1 MEAVIRP
8 TALKVALDKHRRSK
22 VIAGASSSKGSSS
35 GGSEAD
41 DTLESKAFMSILDLL
56 GEGQIGGLVDNS
68 PKSIFLNDT
77 PLMSNTGQYNFD
89 DVTWAILTG
98 AQIQDSLGEGFD
110 NAEFAQTLNQLVKN
124 STPLTFTIT
133 DPNASQVRVVVATP
147 ALISTDSKGNINGTS
162 VRFTFALSLN
172 SGPFE
177 ELGVGQITGKT
188 RSRYQREYSHVL
200 PKTTSTGAK
209 VTSWTIRV
217 ARTSPDSTSSSIQN
231 DLYVDSYSVAV
242 GSRLTYPNSAI
253 VGINF
258 NAEQFSSVPSRS
270 YLVDGLLIKVPTNYD
285 PKTRSYTGVWDGTF
299 KLAVTDNP
307 AWILYDVIT
316 NARYGL
322 GSFIDPSL
330 ANPARLYA
338 IGRYCDEM
346 VDDGFGK
353 KEPRFSINTCI
364 NSRADAYQLIS
375 DISSV
380 FNGMTYWTGGL
391 LGYMADM
398 PTEVSMVYSAANVID
413 GLFNYSGAARKD
425 MHSVVLVTWNDPERN
440 YQTSVEYVEDQSLIE
455 RFGIRKAEIT
465 SFGCTSRGQA
475 HRIGKW
481 LLYTER
487 YQSKTISFNV
497 GIDSAFVLPGDVVK
511 IVDADRAGA
520 RLGGRLKKVVADFA
534 VLDAPVDTKLIK
546 ANTTISMRL
555 PDGSFIE
562 RLIKS
567 VGVDASTGE
576 QIIYWDTALTKLPL
590 VNAMWVISSPDLEP
604 QLARIVAVGQGQNP
618 GEFSITAIPHNP
630 EKFDH
635 IESDILL
642 ETPVTS
648 LISPSVI
655 EPTAS
660 VTVVQ
665 EARIDQGITVR
676 DMSISWEQ
684 VPNAV
689 SYEVKYRKGEGNWL
703 ALPATKGL
711 SVDVQNIYQGEYQAQ
726 VTAISATGSKSRV
739 TYSDPTLL
747 DGQVSTLPKLAI
759 FTAKP
764 VQFGI
769 ELDWQYG
776 SGTSGVAQ
784 TEIYSSLDGKTFTL
798 MGAYPDPT
806 KHHAINGLYVASTIW
821 FKARIADKYGNY
833 GEWSSVVS
841 ASPDISPDKV
851 LDVLSNSIGPSQL
864 SSTVND
870 KIENTLTTA
879 QKAVSDAAAVS
890 KEVKAEAAARVD
902 ALTAVSTAISD
913 ETTARTT
920 AIANEAESRA
930 AAISAGIAQEV
941 NDRAA
946 AITAESAKLA
956 KSIAQEVTDRKAAVS
971 TESTNRTNAIKA
983 ESTARTNAIAKEV
996 SDRNAAIK
1004 VQVDALVA
1012 ADAAEAAARSN
1023 EIASNVS
1030 ALNATITANVKAL
1043 NDGIT
1048 QEITDRKSGDTAVL
1062 GELNAYKTSNDTSV
1076 AAVLEKAET
1085 AISNDAATAS
1095 KLTGLE
1101 STVKSNDTAV
1111 RALVASETKTRTSAD
1126 TALSGRIDSLT
1137 TTVND
1142 NNTSVTGKIADVVNS
1157 VSTLEG
1163 NVNTKTTE
1171 LANQISDNDNAAK
1184 GLIQDVAK
1192 SVTTLEGSTNT
1203 KISQL
1208 QSSLNT
1214 TNTNVSKKADATT
1227 LNALDSKVTNIDSK
1241 TTSNTS
1247 AITALQGRASTIEG
1261 NVAKKADAAA
1271 LTALTTRVTN
1281 AENENVSQS
1290 NSMISLKNSFTAE
1303 QGRGANLIANGS
1315 FDTDASLDGLAK
1327 FQLVDGGHNGTAKCM
1342 KSLPGADYG
1351 EIHFKTIR
1359 GFVGPRTFKVQF
1371 ATKIVEKSDTLG
1383 QVELQIAYKRASD
1396 ENFTQF
1402 PFVRRNLSGL
1412 EVDADWVITTGFITI
1427 PAEANTLLFRVV
1439 SAPNTTSGSFLIDSC
1454 CFYDVT
1460 EAYDAQ
1466 KQADANSAAISGL
1479 DSSVSEINGKLTAQ
1493 ASSNAQLQSNINAVD
1508 AKAGTA
1514 INNAANAQQTAN
1526 TAVTKADS
1534 AAQATATL
1542 KSSYDTKMSALDQAD
1557 RDATAKITQTNA
1569 DLTSAKTTLANADK
1583 ALGGRIDTLT
1593 ATVSNNKT
1601 STDASIKSATDSI
1614 ATLNNAVTT
1623 KTDILTA
1630 SIKAANVASGDLIP
1644 NPTFDPAY
1652 DQMGFT
1658 VVASTDSGVPKDCPF
1673 PYVAKLT
1680 GRDHYISGAHNI
1692 PCKTGDVFELSALV
1706 ACGAGNYDF
1715 NLYTY
1720 RRPTATSTQFVQ
1732 TDSGGNVKA
1741 ASATTWKRATWRWTV
1756 PENPNPFFT
1765 PFLQIN
1771 QNNGQGGVWYATDW
1785 HVINV
1790 TAAAQAQSKAN
1801 ANATAISGINAS
1813 VDTINGALTSQSSSI
1828 ASLQNAVTD
1837 INTKTGQLTNATA
1850 AAQSTANSAVSA
1862 NQSLSERV
1870 NALTTTVGNNDATVK
1885 GQIQDVAKSVTS
1897 LEGNTNTKIGTL
1909 QSSINNL
1916 AVGGV
1921 NLFAF
1926 AKLKNGYITGAGDF
1940 SATAG
1945 TGCQK
1950 ATDYYIEVG
1959 SNKYLTY
1966 QLWNPSLL
1974 VNTANSARIAF
1985 FDANKKLLK
1994 VSELTRLSTALA
2006 YYRQTWELP
2015 AGTVYVRLNAVLNT
2029 NNAALPSPD
2038 INVQFEWGNL
2048 PTAWTPALE
2057 DTQAQFD
2064 ANATAIDST
2073 KTEVSRVNGVVVAQG
2088 SSISKLQS
2096 DLNTVDSK
2104 TNSAISNAATAQTTA
2119 NTAVS
2124 ANNAVA
2130 ERVSNLE
2137 TSLDTVKGDV
2147 VNKANSSAVEA
2158 LTNRVT
2164 DVEGE
2169 LTTQASDMTNLQ
2181 ASLNVTDAKA
2191 SNALPKVSGLD
2202 KYKTFKNVLG
2212 YYLAN
2217 GNYSGN
2223 LVIQTPITISQK
2235 MCNVSIKGYNYR
2247 TDGASID
2254 LNVGFYANSASSQ
2267 IVSSGVVNNG
2277 TFPVKVRLGVRGSKV
2292 VIILSTSGYNFAYSQ
2307 FAVDAEIGY
2316 TTVPDDWVNGWSCFT
2331 SAESDLASVQGI
2343 SNIINPSQFNPRTE
2357 IASNVAATNAL
2368 TTRVTNAEN
2377 ALTAQAT
2384 RTTNLETA
2392 LSATSAAVDTK
2403 ASQSAVDTLDN
2414 QLSIVDGKVTANTN
2428 SINSLKTSVNSVEG
2442 QLSRKVDA
2450 STLVDYYTKVQADQA
2465 TAGQI
2470 NKYDAS
2476 LAVDSTNI
2484 ANSPNVGQWVSETD
2498 GTLSSDS
2505 SQIIYPLIA
2514 IRGSTKYYIS
2524 TSSGQM
2530 QYGHYAI
2537 YDADKKF
2544 VTGGVPPSAGVVI
2557 DTPSNAAYITIS
2569 YAFALSGAGE
2579 LLLANS
2585 GKPVAFS
2592 VPFSTM
2598 QAAFSTYSS
2607 AIQSTNT
2614 NVTNINGKVTANS
2627 NSIASQASRL
2637 TAVENGVKTKA
2648 ENSAV
2653 QTLNTEVTRIAGELK
2668 STTESSTKLSARI
2681 GALDSDSLVPDY
2693 NLADVNSWYSEVGV
2707 DLTPYFQKTTTGK
2720 VGNTAFV
2727 NEASFAPQSCWNYSR
2742 TSLPNTRGYRI
2753 SMEIRRSTN
2762 STAGESYFTVQY
2774 LNTKGEVDGYTYAP
2788 TPLVVAN
2795 GTWQHFDCD
2804 IDLSNL
2810 SATKPQLR
2818 FGFAVGHNAGS
2829 ARGKWEVQGFKVSP
2843 ILNVGD
2849 MDNSV
2854 ATADAVNTLG
2864 ATVARQGDQITSS
2877 SQQLTSLNASI
2888 KNLPIGGG
2896 NLLVNGDFSLND
2908 ISPWALEKSGD
2919 DVNATAVVLQK
2930 GNLDAWQA
2938 DAGPS
2943 KTVSVHCSNS
2953 FTQDQGKWLEF
2964 YQTVPVVGG
2973 KMYQFSAYT
2982 GSHRCRIEMFSR
2994 QFDANGNP
3002 LLATYT
3008 PNDAD
3013 TVNEDGTTG
3022 TRNGGKLL
3030 SGYKRLKQNFQAHA
3044 SATTVRFVLRLMLR
3058 QDSYMF
3064 MTRAMFAEIADL
3076 NANPLA
3082 WIESGSGAALSSAA
3096 NASAVQNMRALV
3108 DATSTKVTSLAEQNT
3123 ALQAGLQ
3130 SANGAIATK
3139 AEQSALNTT
3148 NSVLN
3153 TVSGKVETQAQSINT
3168 LTSKTTTMAN
3178 DISNTELLARAMS
3191 SGKLLFGD
3199 PTFKTGTNG
3208 TTVYNNAS
3216 NGAVT
3221 VARVAKQSSNP
3232 TSSGYEMKITV
3243 TGAAAPALGGF
3254 VQTIS
3259 SRANAV
3265 FLIKYIIC
3273 LPLGYALYT
3282 AANAMGDGASDKFI
3296 GNVNGTGK
3304 YETYYRLI
3312 KCGSTGTF
3320 NTTGFVYVAG
3330 PTPSAQSPL
3339 NWYLAS
3345 IEAYDTTDF
3354 DDMTPQLRTTV
3365 AEVQS
3370 KVNTLTTNTGA
3381 TAEKVESMSAYF
3393 NPGETVDGSGTADSG
3408 NNGAVRWTYHSM
3420 IAEGDLANAKAID
3433 NMKAEMDGTFAEWG
3447 QVINSEVRQ
3456 GISAVSEQLNHV
3468 STTLNDQTTRIDTVM
3483 ASIDGVY
3490 GKYVVKIDN
3499 NGVLSG
3505 FELVSQGGDDGQVVS
3520 TFGVNA
3526 DDFYIGS
3533 PATGKRPFIVTTTP
3547 RVINGVTYPPG
3558 TWIDSAYIAEAS
3570 IQMAHIDKASITS
3583 LSAISAT
3590 IGTLRT
3596 ATTGARTEIS
3606 DNLIQVYDENNVLRV
3621 RIGVWS

>member
-739 TYSDPTLL
+739 TYSDLILL

-890 KEVKAEAAARVD
+890 KEVKAEVAARVD
-902 ALTAVSTAISD
+902 ALTAVNTAISD

-1383 QVELQIAYKRASD
+1383 QVELQIAYKRAGD

-1493 ASSNAQLQSNINAVD
+1493 ASSNTQLQSNINAVD

-1680 GRDHYISGAHNI
+1680 GRDHFISGAHNI
-1692 PCKTGDVFELSALV
+1692 PCKAGDVFELSALV

-1715 NLYTY
+1715 NLFIY
-1720 RRPTATSTQFVQ
+1720 RRPTATSTQFMQ

-1870 NALTTTVGNNDATVK
+1870 DALTTTVGNNDATVK

-1897 LEGNTNTKIGTL
+1897 LEGSTNTKIGTL

-1974 VNTANSARIAF
+1974 VNTTNSARIAF

-2006 YYRQTWELP
+2006 YYKQTWELP

-2029 NNAALPSPD
+2029 NNAALPSPN

-2088 SSISKLQS
+2088 NSISKLQS
-2096 DLNTVDSK
+2096 DLNTVDAK
-2104 TNSAISNAATAQTTA
+2104 TDSAISNAATAQTTA

-2191 SNALPKVSGLD
+2191 NNALPKVSGLD

-2377 ALTAQAT
+2377 TLTAQAT

-2403 ASQSAVDTLDN
+2403 ASQSALDTLDN

-2442 QLSRKVDA
+2442 QLTRKVDA
-2450 STLVDYYTKVQADQA
+2450 STLADYYTKVQADQA

-2668 STTESSTKLSARI
+2668 STSESST
-2681 GALDSDSLVPDY
+2681 
-2693 NLADVNSWYSEVGV
+2693 NLG
-2707 DLTPYFQKTTTGK
+2707 
-2720 VGNTAFV
+2720 
-2727 NEASFAPQSCWNYSR
+2727 
-2742 TSLPNTRGYRI
+2742 
-2753 SMEIRRSTN
+2753 
-2762 STAGESYFTVQY
+2762 
-2774 LNTKGEVDGYTYAP
+2774 
-2788 TPLVVAN
+2788 
-2795 GTWQHFDCD
+2795 
-2804 IDLSNL
+2804 
-2810 SATKPQLR
+2810 
-2818 FGFAVGHNAGS
+2818 
-2829 ARGKWEVQGFKVSP
+2829 
-2843 ILNVGD
+2843 
-2849 MDNSV
+2849 
-2854 ATADAVNTLG
+2854 
-2864 ATVARQGDQITSS
+2864 
-2877 SQQLTSLNASI
+2877 ASI
-2888 KNLPIGGG
+2888 KALPVGGG

-2908 ISPWALEKSGD
+2908 ISPWVLEKSGD

-3064 MTRAMFAEIADL
+3064 MTRAMFAEIADI

-3096 NASAVQNMRALV
+3096 NASAVQSMRATV
-3108 DATSTKVTSLAEQNT
+3108 DATSSKVTSLAEQNT